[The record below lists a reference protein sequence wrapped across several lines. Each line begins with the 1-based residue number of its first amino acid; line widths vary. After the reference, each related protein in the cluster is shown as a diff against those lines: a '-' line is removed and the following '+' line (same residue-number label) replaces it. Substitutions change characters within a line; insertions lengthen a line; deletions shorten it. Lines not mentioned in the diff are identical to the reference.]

1 MEFPFWYVPFLGSP
15 MLIPVH
21 ALLHVLVSHFAV
33 GGGILIWFGLI
44 KAYRENNLEFLNYL
58 KSLTRFFVLI
68 TVVFGA
74 ITGVGIWWTIGLS
87 SPQATSTL
95 IHAFVFGWATEWVM
109 FVIELASALGLFYLW
124 DKFSPKAHRTVAFLY
139 AISAWL
145 SLVLITGI
153 TSFMATTGKW
163 IETKNFWHG
172 FANPTFLPSVVM
184 RTGGALTIS
193 SLYILLHLSFS
204 KASEITKDKVIKWAT
219 RYAIIG
225 LVLIAF
231 GGLWWFR
238 VVPDFIKIKVQ
249 TAPVVTIF
257 MAISVFL
264 FLILFAM
271 LISGPKRNP
280 LWLSPPL
287 SILMLILGAGGMVT
301 GEFIREGTRKP
312 YIIEKYLYS
321 NSIYPNS
328 VDYIS
333 KNGYLNE
340 AKWVKFY
347 LSKIIPDLYT
357 KDGKVRVDKIEKI
370 SESEKYIIGE
380 SIFHY
385 QCGSCHT
392 TSGYNGLLERVKGI
406 DKEMLHDMI
415 GYLDGISNAM
425 PPFAGQDWEID
436 ALSEYLTKWQK
447 KEVIK

>member
-1 MEFPFWYVPFLGSP
+1 MEFPFWYVPFIGSP
-15 MLIPVH
+15 MLIPVY

-33 GGGILIWFGLI
+33 GGGILIWLGLI
-44 KAYRENNLEFLNYL
+44 KAYREKNLEFLNYL

-109 FVIELASALGLFYLW
+109 FIIELASALGLFYLW
-124 DKFSPKAHRTVAFLY
+124 ERFSPKTHRTVAFLY
-139 AISAWL
+139 ALSAWL

-163 IETKNFWHG
+163 TETKNFWHG
-172 FANPTFLPSVVM
+172 FINPTFLPSVVA
-184 RTGGALTIS
+184 RTGGALVIS
-193 SLYILLHLSFS
+193 SLYIHLHLSFF
-204 KASEITKDKVIKWAT
+204 KASEITKEKVIKWTT

-225 LVLIAF
+225 LMLIAL
-231 GGLWWFR
+231 GGLWWFG
-238 VVPDFIKIKVQ
+238 VVPDFIKIKAQ
-249 TAPVVTIF
+249 TAHTIIIF
-257 MAISVFL
+257 MAILVFL
-264 FLILFAM
+264 FLTLSTI
-271 LISGPKRNP
+271 LISGIMRNP

-287 SILMLILGAGGMVT
+287 AILMLILGAGGMVA
-301 GEFIREGTRKP
+301 GEFVREGMRKP

-321 NSIYPNS
+321 NSIYPAI
-328 VDYIS
+328 VDDVS
-333 KNGYLNE
+333 RNGYLSK

-357 KDGKVRVDKIEKI
+357 KDGKVSADKIEKI
-370 SESEKYIIGE
+370 SESEKYLIGE

-385 QCGSCHT
+385 QCGACHT

-406 DKEMLHDMI
+406 DREMLHDMI
-415 GYLDGISNAM
+415 RYLGEISNAM

-436 ALSEYLTKWQK
+436 ALTEYLTKWQT
-447 KEVIK
+447 KEVLK